1 MVILS
6 GTTSSGESWELLQD
20 LNGREYFFSIK
31 MTSPSGVTVQGGF
44 GTFSLL
50 LHAPEY
56 YWRTDG
62 ERPNLFFA
70 VANDRCTSAVLQFRD
85 GSKQELVLHPV
96 ESIPAIKVGV
106 LIFGR
111 DIVPTKLIYWDDQQE
126 KHIPISS
133 Y

>member
-6 GTTSSGESWELLQD
+6 GTTSSEESWELLQD

-31 MTSPSGVTVQGGF
+31 MKSPSGVTVQGGF
-44 GTFSLL
+44 GTYSLL

-85 GSKQELVLHPV
+85 GSKQELGLHQV
-96 ESIPAIKVGV
+96 DSIPAIKVGV
-106 LIFGR
+106 LIFGM
-111 DIVPTKLIYWDDQQE
+111 DIVPTKLTYWEDQQQ